1 MIFPNGCL
9 TRDRRGRPAQYYLEH
24 PDDLALPTKAEP
36 TRNRQRQRR
45 TPPKDHVR
53 QRKRGDSGA
62 TAAAK
67 PGGAPVPH
75 ASIRIWIHDRDMDK
89 LEKVVIDGHGEQ
101 LLNETAGSARVN
113 KFLVAVR
120 PMMIRIR
127 ELHSSAINDDL
138 DKVEAMT
145 EGQKNLLTSKDRRGL
160 TILHKAA
167 ALGHESVVQYM
178 LSTVR
183 DLKNEPDNDG
193 RTPLFYAAVS
203 KESSIYD
210 MLVRAGADASLQDKR
225 NKTADHYR
233 KHPQEL
239 PIQHVYQLPDAPR
252 NSSDN
257 LGVPEAAGRRRSLS
271 TDRHQGG
278 GGKRSNSRRDREST
292 TSEPPPSPR
301 LDEKDVTSAQID
313 TWIRQGDLEKLEQ
326 VLVDGHGDSLR
337 GKTAWNEQARGILK
351 AAPAFMEQ
359 IAAIHIAAARGD
371 VAEVKELARI
381 KGPHSKSA
389 KLVQSLDEQG
399 RLPLHLAAWYGHTPV
414 IQFLTERYPAGVHI
428 LDKDSRAPQHY
439 AAMAS
444 DSKKAKKNYNY
455 LIEKGG
461 NDNVKDLRGNTASY
475 YLTNPADESRPPTPE
490 KGAKLRE
497 RNRTQDRGRDQDHDR
512 DRDRDQDGG
521 RRSRGQSRHSPRRGS
536 DRGEDADIDMDTVE
550 RMLLTGRGEELKGAR
565 SKDPDV
571 QELLDSVPYIL
582 GKIESAH
589 RAAESGETRDVQA
602 QLDRRK
608 LAGSTLKD
616 GANPL
621 HRAAFMGHAGVVRYL
636 AQNFPDTMEA
646 ADRNGRTP
654 LHYAA
659 GSRDGGHCY
668 KLLQRAGAR
677 EDATDKRGREPRY
690 YLEHRGALR
699 YTSVDQQTEDYAD
712 SEDEAD
718 GTVMK
723 PKPVRKKRSEG
734 PQGKEDG
741 GKQGVKGKG
750 KKRSPGSMTTEEGKY
765 LMKEVGGPL
774 TEALKAVSKQK
785 PRDPIKFMADDRGRS
800 ILHFAAERS
809 HPSHALGR
817 LLDQSALSL
826 ADRDEAYRTARDVA
840 AAAGQHENVAA
851 IDAWL
856 TGLAAAGNTARLEQ
870 LLLGGYDRL
879 LGAEN
884 ADRANI
890 LHVAEQEADATTAR
904 FLRGVFGFEEKRNW
918 VFAAVR
924 AGSVAHVRQH
934 LDDPR
939 LAVARDCRGR
949 TPLHTAV
956 LGEHA
961 DIVRLIASK
970 YPHAVD
976 LGDNMERTPMHYAM
990 GMSQVETI
998 GKILLDAGASRQVKD
1013 LGGNTPSFFLTHPEL
1028 LEGLVEE
1035 EREALAAQGP
1045 LPSPPSQPQP
1055 ASAS

>member
-1 MIFPNGCL
+1 MI
-9 TRDRRGRPAQYYLEH
+9 Q
-24 PDDLALPTKAEP
+24 
-36 TRNRQRQRR
+36 
-45 TPPKDHVR
+45 
-53 QRKRGDSGA
+53 
-62 TAAAK
+62 
-67 PGGAPVPH
+67 
-75 ASIRIWIHDRDMDK
+75 
-89 LEKVVIDGHGEQ
+89 
-101 LLNETAGSARVN
+101 
-113 KFLVAVR
+113 
-120 PMMIRIR
+120 IRIR
-127 ELHSSAINDDL
+127 SH
-138 DKVEAMT
+138 
-145 EGQKNLLTSKDRRGL
+145 R
-160 TILHKAA
+160 
-167 ALGHESVVQYM
+167 
-178 LSTVR
+178 STGR
-183 DLKNEPDNDG
+183 PDW
-193 RTPLFYAAVS
+193 
-203 KESSIYD
+203 
-210 MLVRAGADASLQDKR
+210 
-225 NKTADHYR
+225 
-233 KHPQEL
+233 
-239 PIQHVYQLPDAPR
+239 
-252 NSSDN
+252 
-257 LGVPEAAGRRRSLS
+257 
-271 TDRHQGG
+271 
-278 GGKRSNSRRDREST
+278 EST

-326 VLVDGHGDSLR
+326 VLVDGHGDSLH

-497 RNRTQDRGRDQDHDR
+497 RNRTQDRGRDQDHDRDR

-718 GTVMK
+718 AGAGA
-723 PKPVRKKRSEG
+723 SH
-734 PQGKEDG
+734 
-741 GKQGVKGKG
+741 
-750 KKRSPGSMTTEEGKY
+750 RSPDRLGAGSRLDGRRASMDEHGSRSVSRASAAPDIEFTEDASRDEVDEIERAFETLQRSSSKSLLRKHLTRDVLEQVKRRRTRHGATLMDVIRSGVANLDSGVGVYAPDGDAYTVFAPLFDPIIEEYHAGFGPAMRQPSISFGHPKAAAKVLGNLSRLGKY
-765 LMKEVGGPL
+765 VIS
-774 TEALKAVSKQK
+774 T
-785 PRDPIKFMADDRGRS
+785 RI
-800 ILHFAAERS
+800 
-809 HPSHALGR
+809 
-817 LLDQSALSL
+817 
-826 ADRDEAYRTARDVA
+826 RTARSLEQFPLNPLMNEHDYLDLESEVSQVLKDLKGDLAGTYYPLDGMSAKDKKQLIDNHFLFKEGDRFLQA
-840 AAAGQHENVAA
+840 ANASRHWPKGRGIFHNEAKTFLVWINEEDHLRVISMEQGGNV
-851 IDAWL
+851 
-856 TGLAAAGNTARLEQ
+856 TSVYARLVTALVNLGKQ
-870 LLLGGYDRL
+870 LRLRRDRRL
-879 LGAEN
+879 
-884 ADRANI
+884 
-890 LHVAEQEADATTAR
+890 
-904 FLRGVFGFEEKRNW
+904 
-918 VFAAVR
+918 
-924 AGSVAHVRQH
+924 GSVTFCPTNLGTAIRASVHIR
-934 LDDPR
+934 LPR
-939 LAVARDCRGR
+939 LARNPAQLEAACARLGLQVRG
-949 TPLHTAV
+949 TH
-956 LGEHA
+956 GEHSESEEGVF
-961 DIVRLIASK
+961 DLSNKRRLGLTELD
-970 YPHAVD
+970 AVTEMYR
-976 LGDNMERTPMHYAM
+976 GVSEIIQMER
-990 GMSQVETI
+990 
-998 GKILLDAGASRQVKD
+998 DAKK
-1013 LGGNTPSFFLTHPEL
+1013 
-1028 LEGLVEE
+1028 
-1035 EREALAAQGP
+1035 
-1045 LPSPPSQPQP
+1045 
-1055 ASAS
+1055 